1 MKWDQKKERKKN
13 RLRMNRNKIQQQRL
27 PPRQVQQVQQVQHND
42 SIHLNQS
49 SHQVNQVNQ
58 IQQQRQPKIAPVTD
72 QGTRPWKTG
81 PQKGPKTKGS
91 RIGKSIVI
99 QTVSDF
105 ICLIQNDENAIIFG
119 HSKRSKSSKRLKK
132 VFDEF
137 SIGVHQSNCES
148 KNKCFICCTADY
160 DEIATDPNIKGMFKS
175 IPMILLKIG
184 STSTQ
189 KSIVNR
195 WTFVD
200 FTLPQLCR
208 TAAKFFNDSS
218 LVPLH
223 PDPPKPLKDCQF
235 VLIHDQ
241 DKPLI
246 PRFVKLP
253 VPMDGDMVSAC
264 LSILKS
270 NPNIAQRFALINV
283 RQIGLSFL
291 PLPSLYDRRTK
302 NFFRHHK
309 VIEFLLSLVQK
320 QPQIK

>member
-1 MKWDQKKERKKN
+1 
-13 RLRMNRNKIQQQRL
+13 MNRNKIQQQRL
-27 PPRQVQQVQQVQHND
+27 PPQQVQQSLVQSNPIVHNP
-42 SIHLNQS
+42 SPP
-49 SHQVNQVNQ
+49 
-58 IQQQRQPKIAPVTD
+58 IQQQQPKIAPVTD

-119 HSKRSKSSKRLKK
+119 HSKRSKPSKRLKK

-137 SIGVHQSNCES
+137 SIGVHQSNFDPR
-148 KNKCFICCTADY
+148 NKCFICCTADY

-175 IPMILLKIG
+175 IPMILLKSG
-184 STSTQ
+184 SSLTQ

-195 WTFVD
+195 WTFID

-270 NPNIAQRFALINV
+270 HPNVALQFALINV

-302 NFFRHHK
+302 NFYRHHK
-309 VIEFLLSLVQK
+309 VIEFLVALVQK
-320 QPQIK
+320 HPNKIKE